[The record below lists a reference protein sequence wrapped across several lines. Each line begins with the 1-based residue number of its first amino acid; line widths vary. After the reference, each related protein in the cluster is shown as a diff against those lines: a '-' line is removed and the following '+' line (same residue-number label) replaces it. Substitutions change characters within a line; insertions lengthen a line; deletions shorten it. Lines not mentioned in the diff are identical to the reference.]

1 MALAILSPLHRADG
15 SATYTKNG
23 YSVIAAVNGPIEMQ
37 RRDEIPEEAA
47 VDVAVRPAVGV
58 GGKCQ
63 LIVSSKKL
71 YAKSHLGL
79 REKRLESII
88 QNTLRHVI
96 LVSAHPRSLIQFT
109 LQIVTIP
116 EDDSVTGSLPQA
128 ASVGSSHM

>member
-1 MALAILSPLHRADG
+1 M
-15 SATYTKNG
+15 SAN
-23 YSVIAAVNGPIEMQ
+23 SLPN
-37 RRDEIPEEAA
+37 
-47 VDVAVRPAVGV
+47 
-58 GGKCQ
+58 
-63 LIVSSKKL
+63 KL